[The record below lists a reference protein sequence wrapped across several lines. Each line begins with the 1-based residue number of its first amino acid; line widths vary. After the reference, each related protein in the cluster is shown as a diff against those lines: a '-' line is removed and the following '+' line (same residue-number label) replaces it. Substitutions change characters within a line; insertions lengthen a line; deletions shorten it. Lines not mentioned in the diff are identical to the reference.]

1 MPKLTDLPLQA
12 VAKAQQVAERGS
24 AELHYF
30 LKMLEAG
37 AFKLEPPQNVAA
49 MLADIRRW
57 GEFGMIPALN
67 ARRTP
72 NRTAIIDDFGEIT
85 FKELDEAAHEVAN
98 GLLKM
103 GVKGGDGVAILARN
117 HRWFLIAVYGC
128 ARAGAR
134 IILLNSEFSGPQ
146 IKEVSEREG
155 AKLIIY
161 DDEYFEAVSKAD
173 PELGRLRALGVN
185 PDKEDSPSTDETLED
200 LVARSSGKPA
210 PKATKHSSI
219 IILTS
224 GTTGT
229 PKGANR
235 STPPTLAPIGGVLSH
250 VPFKSG
256 EVTSLPAPMFHAL
269 GYLHATIAMMLGT
282 TLVLRRR
289 FKPTTVLE
297 DIEKH
302 KVTAVVVVPV
312 MLSRMVDALE
322 AMEQKPDL
330 SSLRIVF
337 VSGSQLGAELAQR
350 ALKDFGPVIY
360 NLYGSTEIA
369 FATIARPKD
378 LSINPATVGPVVKG
392 VKVKILDDNGN
403 ELPQGE
409 VGRIF
414 VGNFFPFEGY
424 TGGGHKQII
433 DGLMSSGDVGYFDE
447 NGLLYVS
454 GRDDEMIVS
463 GGENVFPAEVEDLI
477 SGHPDVVEA
486 TALGVEDK
494 EWGHRLRAFVVKTDG
509 ASIGEDDI
517 KTYVREHL
525 ARYKVPREVV
535 FLDELPRN
543 PTGKVLKRELRE
555 ISVGGDDEKS

>member
-1 MPKLTDLPLQA
+1 
-12 VAKAQQVAERGS
+12 
-24 AELHYF
+24 
-30 LKMLEAG
+30 
-37 AFKLEPPQNVAA
+37 
-49 MLADIRRW
+49 
-57 GEFGMIPALN
+57 
-67 ARRTP
+67 
-72 NRTAIIDDFGEIT
+72 
-85 FKELDEAAHEVAN
+85 
-98 GLLKM
+98 
-103 GVKGGDGVAILARN
+103 
-117 HRWFLIAVYGC
+117 
-128 ARAGAR
+128 
-134 IILLNSEFSGPQ
+134 
-146 IKEVSEREG
+146 
-155 AKLIIY
+155 
-161 DDEYFEAVSKAD
+161 
-173 PELGRLRALGVN
+173 
-185 PDKEDSPSTDETLED
+185 
-200 LVARSSGKPA
+200 
-210 PKATKHSSI
+210 
-219 IILTS
+219 
-224 GTTGT
+224 GT

-269 GYLHATIAMMLGT
+269 GFLHATIAMMLGT

-289 FKPTTVLE
+289 FKPATVLA
-297 DIEKH
+297 DIEQH
-302 KVTAVVVVPV
+302 KVTAMVVVPV
-312 MLSRMVDALE
+312 MLSRILDALD
-322 AMEQKPDL
+322 AMERKPDL

-337 VSGSQLGAELAQR
+337 VSGSQLGAELATR
-350 ALKDFGPVIY
+350 ALKELGPVIY

-392 VKVKILDDNGN
+392 VKVKILDDNGD

-447 NGLLYVS
+447 HGLLYVS

-477 SGHPDVVEA
+477 SGHPEVVEA

-517 KTYVREHL
+517 KTYVRDHL
-525 ARYKVPREVV
+525 ARYKVPREVI
-535 FLDELPRN
+535 FLEELPRN
-543 PTGKVLKRELRE
+543 PTGKILKRELRE
-555 ISVGGDDEKS
+555 MEVD